1 MFAMGYCLN
10 YKKCALLWMYFLA
23 VGFKKSSSFI
33 TVKCTRLHMFTRH
46 SHCECT
52 RFCLPT
58 LVLSFM
64 SVQGSAHSQQPLL
77 TFQDLCVIMCSS
89 KFYTVPCPGIEG
101 GLLPAAFPQLALVH
115 FPVVWVQDRHQLIY
129 AGHRPQLLL
138 QVFAFKSL
146 SKTIAGSILPQT
158 KSIGNKL
165 KTFLV

>member
-64 SVQGSAHSQQPLL
+64 SVQGSAQSATSTYFSGSLCYNVQQQILHCPLSWYWGWAAASRL
-77 TFQDLCVIMCSS
+77 SAAGTCTFSSSLGTGQTSAHLRWTQTATAPPGLCLQ
-89 KFYTVPCPGIEG
+89 K
-101 GLLPAAFPQLALVH
+101 
-115 FPVVWVQDRHQLIY
+115 PVKDNCRINTS
-129 AGHRPQLLL
+129 PD
-138 QVFAFKSL
+138 
-146 SKTIAGSILPQT
+146 
-158 KSIGNKL
+158 
-165 KTFLV
+165 